1 MSSPKAPTIAP
12 TMVLTCTELKAK
24 PKAMIR
30 KSENITPPSG
40 LEAFPE
46 RSRRGRRTG
55 PVVALLEEL
64 GERGLAKPVA
74 MPTSAITH
82 IQKIA
87 PGPLSVIATAT
98 PAMLP
103 VPTRAASE
111 VHKAWKDEM
120 PEASDRRRRAAP

>member
-1 MSSPKAPTIAP
+1 MASR
-12 TMVLTCTELKAK
+12 CLKSWA
-24 PKAMIR
+24 
-30 KSENITPPSG
+30 S
-40 LEAFPE
+40 
-46 RSRRGRRTG
+46 
-55 PVVALLEEL
+55 VAS
-64 GERGLAKPVA
+64 AKPVA

-87 PGPLSVIATAT
+87 PGPPSVIATAT

-120 PEASDRRRRAAP
+120 PEASDWRLPRSTVKVWPRWRSWMKPRRRVK